1 MDPTDAATMQYNRR
15 RVKTKD
21 EQMNNIVTEAT
32 LDEQD
37 IFALNK
43 IDSLAYHQRS
53 WQIEKL

>member
-1 MDPTDAATMQYNRR
+1 MDPTDDATMQYNRR

-53 WQIEKL
+53 

>member
-43 IDSLAYHQRS
+43 IDRLAYHQRS
-53 WQIEKL
+53 